1 MAKKDIEEDVID
13 EQEAPVEVGSRAAR
27 WKKHLAEY
35 KVKNPVKFASK
46 EANGEFKSIP
56 DTFA

>member
-13 EQEAPVEVGSRAAR
+13 EQEAPVAGSRAAR